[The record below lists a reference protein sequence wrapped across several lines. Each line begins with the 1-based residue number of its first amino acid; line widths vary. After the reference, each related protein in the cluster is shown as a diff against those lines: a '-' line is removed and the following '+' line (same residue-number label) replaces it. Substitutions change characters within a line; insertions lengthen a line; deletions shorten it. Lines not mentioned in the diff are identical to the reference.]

1 MKNVRFP
8 LFLLIVTFLAASFQ
22 SCKKD
27 EEPPPLPSLYERL
40 GGIAAITAVIDQFLV
55 NVISDPV
62 INHRFTNANA
72 EALRLHLIDQICEAT
87 GGPCIYK
94 GLSMKDA
101 HSTATNPG
109 ADVANITVEEFNA
122 LVADLVNALNSL
134 GVPQDLQNELL
145 ALLAPMQSDIVGNP

>member
-1 MKNVRFP
+1 MKHIRQIT
-8 LFLLIVTFLAASFQ
+8 LLLLLAAVVGLQ

-27 EEPPPLPSLYERL
+27 EPEAPPTLYERL
-40 GGIAAITAVIDQFLV
+40 GGINAITAVVDQFLV

-62 INHRFTNANA
+62 INGRFSNANA

-94 GLSMKDA
+94 GLSMKEA

-109 ADVANITVEEFNA
+109 ADVANITAEEFNA
-122 LVADLVNALNSL
+122 LVGDLVNALNAL
-134 GVPQDLQNELL
+134 NVPADLQNELL
-145 ALLAPMQSDIVGNP
+145 GLLAPMQSDIVGNP